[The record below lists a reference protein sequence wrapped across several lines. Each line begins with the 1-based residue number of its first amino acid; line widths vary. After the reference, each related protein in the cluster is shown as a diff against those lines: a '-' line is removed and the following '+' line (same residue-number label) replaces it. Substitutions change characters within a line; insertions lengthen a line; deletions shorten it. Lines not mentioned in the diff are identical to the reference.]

1 MANER
6 SKAAAATAAVGLVQ
20 AGMIVGLGTG
30 STSELMLQQLALRVG
45 GGLQIQAV
53 ATSRAIAQQAR
64 DLGVPLVAGYP
75 DFQHVDITLDGADEV
90 DPQGRLIKGG
100 GGALLQEKLVAV
112 ASRQLVIMVDE
123 GKLVQCLGQAW
134 AVPVEVIPFGWSAL
148 QKRIEA
154 LGAGVKVRQAKEGP
168 FVTDQGN
175 YIMDCHFGRMTEP
188 EQVHRRLIELPGV
201 VETGLFLNLT
211 NTLVVGCEDGTVS
224 VQDFRRS

>member
-123 GKLVQCLGQAW
+123 GKLVSCLGQAW

>member
-6 SKAAAATAAVGLVQ
+6 SKEAAASAAVGLVQ
-20 AGMIVGLGTG
+20 SGMIVGLGTG
-30 STSELMLQQLALRVG
+30 STSELMLEQLAVRHAQ
-45 GGLQIQAV
+45 GLHIQGV
-53 ATSRAIAQQAR
+53 ATSRAIAERAR
-64 DLGVPLVAGYP
+64 ALGIPLVAEYP
-75 DFQHVDITLDGADEV
+75 DFQNVDMTLDGADEV
-90 DPQGRLIKGG
+90 DPLGRLIKGG

-112 ASRQLVIMVDE
+112 ASRRLVIMVDE
-123 GKLVQCLGQAW
+123 SKLVDCLGQTW

-148 QKRIEA
+148 QKRLEA
-154 LGAGVKVRQAKEGP
+154 LGARVHCRQAGEGP

-175 YIMDCHFGRMTEP
+175 YIMDCHFGRMPDP
-188 EQVHRRLIELPGV
+188 EAIHRRLIELPGV

>member
-1 MANER
+1 
-6 SKAAAATAAVGLVQ
+6 
-20 AGMIVGLGTG
+20 
-30 STSELMLQQLALRVG
+30 
-45 GGLQIQAV
+45 
-53 ATSRAIAQQAR
+53 
-64 DLGVPLVAGYP
+64 
-75 DFQHVDITLDGADEV
+75 
-90 DPQGRLIKGG
+90 
-100 GGALLQEKLVAV
+100 
-112 ASRQLVIMVDE
+112 MVDE
-123 GKLVQCLGQAW
+123 GKLVSCLGQAW